1 MPSVVLILQVKGKNP
16 WTEQRKGIYH
26 SSHVKVNFFFG
37 LGLSH
42 TYSRY
47 MKTILCNLENG
58 EERVKEKFQQQTIID
73 ATRKQINETYM
84 RSQFSG

>member
-1 MPSVVLILQVKGKNP
+1 MNRTKEGNLSFKSCQS
-16 WTEQRKGIYH
+16 E
-26 SSHVKVNFFFG
+26 FFFG